1 MESEIMGDA
10 LETIQEAETVPEEQ
24 MTTSVTTL
32 LDTEM
37 TETEMTETE
46 VTTATTEYQ
55 SSTLI
60 ISNVNVDRLNDF
72 TYLGIFFFIFCILII
87 AFKGIR
93 SLLSIF
99 F

>member
-1 MESEIMGDA
+1 MGDA

>member
-24 MTTSVTTL
+24 VTTSVTTL
-32 LDTEM
+32 L
-37 TETEMTETE
+37 ETEMTETE

-87 AFKGIR
+87 AFKSIR
-93 SLLSIF
+93 SLLNIF